1 MSRTKG
7 EETRH
12 RIVQAAWGL
21 SSARGIEQLLCGV
34 SLREVAGEAGL
45 TPSAVSYHFP
55 TMRDLALGMVGA
67 FVDSLS
73 PLATDSVEAVFE
85 QVESRSLAEMVR
97 EAAAANWAVLTSDE
111 EVEFEKR
118 LTRCYSATGA
128 AGDGPEV
135 RRALAR
141 FNDHWLEQLTRTYER
156 AAAAAG
162 MRPVEPFTFDEI
174 ARAVAGM
181 SEGLLHQW
189 MCDRDGVRVDLVADM
204 AVVLA
209 SVVLTPV
216 GRSVGIEELST
227 RLPNRPGAALPADG
241 RVHAA
246 AEVAA
251 LFSGGYEQVTLTQVG
266 DALGWSPEDV
276 HARLGS
282 VRRVAA
288 LSFARHLPVIE
299 AAACRRRDVG
309 GAVALSD
316 ALFELARCVAADR
329 WCAVALQVERLE
341 SRADSSAGP
350 GEGVGDLMSLTSI
363 FAALLGA
370 FDGGVL
376 DVGDAAE
383 MMVDTVLTCGA
394 TRSGVALSSVVDAA
408 LRIGAPGC
416 LTSPDVGR

>member
-111 EVEFEKR
+111 EVEFERR
-118 LTRCYSATGA
+118 LTRCYSATGTD
-128 AGDGPEV
+128 GDGPEV
-135 RRALAR
+135 ERTLAR
-141 FNDHWLEQLTRTYER
+141 FNGYWLEQLTATYER

-174 ARAVAGM
+174 ARAIAGM

-189 MCDRDGVRVDLVADM
+189 MCDPDGVRDDLVADM

-209 SVVLTPV
+209 SVVLTPI

-227 RLPNRPGAALPADG
+227 RLPIGPGAGERVDD

-246 AEVAA
+246 TKVAA
-251 LFSGGYEQVTLTQVG
+251 LFALGYEQVTLTEVA
-266 DALGWSPEDV
+266 DALRWSPEEV
-276 HARLGS
+276 VARLGS

-288 LSFARHLPVIE
+288 VSFSRHVPAIE

-309 GAVALSD
+309 AAVALSD
-316 ALFELARCVAADR
+316 GLFELARCVAGDR
-329 WCAVALQVERLE
+329 WCALALHVERLE
-341 SRADSSAGP
+341 SRAAVSAEP
-350 GEGVGDLMSLTSI
+350 PCEGVCDLVSLARV
-363 FAALLGA
+363 FEALLGEL
-370 FDGGVL
+370 DGGARP
-376 DVGDAAE
+376 DTAE
-383 MMVDTVLTCGA
+383 LMVDTVLAYGA
-394 TRSGVALSSVVDAA
+394 SRPGVALGAVVEAA

-416 LTSPDVGR
+416 LTSPDVGG